1 MIKTNNSLLQT
12 LNLIIMKTPT
22 FLLCFV
28 LFLFVPF
35 TGMGQEIVLP
45 LNSETNL
52 IEYSELVQ
60 IDSTTTQKALYSRAK
75 EWVAI
80 AFKSAKDV
88 IQMDDSENGIMILK
102 GIIPISGGMYLADG
116 KVDFTMKI
124 QLKNGRYKYWI
135 TNFSHSSYKP
145 GYSGGA
151 LENTK
156 PACGSM
162 SMMKKGWNQ
171 VKESTDKYAQ
181 NIVQNL
187 KSFMT
192 KQSIDKKVE
201 NW

>member
-1 MIKTNNSLLQT
+1 
-12 LNLIIMKTPT
+12 
-22 FLLCFV
+22 
-28 LFLFVPF
+28 
-35 TGMGQEIVLP
+35 MGQEIVLP

-52 IEYSELVQ
+52 IEYTELVQ
-60 IDSTTTQKALYSRAK
+60 VDSTTTQKELYSRAK

-135 TNFSHSSYKP
+135 TNFNHSSYKS

-162 SMMKKGWNQ
+162 FMMKKGWNQ
-171 VKESTDKYAQ
+171 VKERTDEYAHA
-181 NIVQNL
+181 IAQNL
-187 KSFMT
+187 KNFMA
-192 KQSIDKKVE
+192 KQSIDKKE
-201 NW
+201 ESW